1 MSKRETWGS
10 RTGFILAAV
19 GSAIGLGNIWRFP
32 YMVYDNGGGAFLLP
46 YFAAMLLA
54 GIPFMI
60 LEFGLGHR
68 FRGSAPK
75 IFASISK
82 RAEWLGWWQVCVA
95 FVIAC
100 YYVVV
105 IAWTIDYFLFSF
117 TQAWTADPKGFF
129 FGEFLGLTD
138 SPTHLGGVQWPILGA
153 AVFAWLVAYAAV
165 FTGIRGGIERANKV
179 FMPLLFILVL
189 IFIARGVML
198 DGAAEGLT
206 WLFRPDFSAI
216 LNGKVWA
223 DAFGQIFF
231 SLSVGFAIMLS
242 YSSYLPED
250 SDVSNNACMTVFI
263 NCGFSLLAGIMIF
276 SVLGY
281 MAAQQGVA
289 VKEVVSSGVGLAFI
303 TLPTAINLMPMPV
316 FFGVLF
322 FLALMFA
329 GLTSMISITEA
340 VVSAVI
346 DKLGLGRKMAAT
358 LVCGVGFLGS
368 VAFTTGGGLLLLDIV
383 DHFVNNFGVLLGGFL
398 EILFIAWFCDLESL
412 RGSINAVSDFRV
424 NQLWNICLR
433 FVTPLMLGAILISNF
448 IEDFGTNYGGYATDA
463 IILFGWTMLLAM
475 LVLSISIPLWRGHFH
490 GSIGKHHDFRARRA

>member
-32 YMVYDNGGGAFLLP
+32 YMVYENGGGAFLLP

-54 GIPFMI
+54 GIPFMM
-60 LEFGLGHR
+60 LEFGLGHK

-75 IFASISK
+75 IFASISR
-82 RAEWLGWWQVCVA
+82 RAEWLGWWQVLVA

-117 TQAWTADPKGFF
+117 TQAWTNDPKGFF
-129 FGEFLGLTD
+129 FGEFLNLTD
-138 SPTHLGGVQWPILGA
+138 SPMNLGGVQWPILGA
-153 AVFAWLVAYAAV
+153 AVFAWLVAFAAV
-165 FTGIRGGIERANKV
+165 FTGIRGGIERANKI
-179 FMPLLFILVL
+179 FMPLLFVLVL
-189 IFIARGVML
+189 VFIGRGVML
-198 DGAAEGLT
+198 DGAAEGLN
-206 WLFRPDFSAI
+206 WLFRPDFSA
-216 LNGKVWA
+216 LLSGKAWA

-250 SDVSNNACMTVFI
+250 SDVTNNACMTVFI

-281 MAAQQGVA
+281 MATQQGVP

-340 VVSAVI
+340 VVAAVI
-346 DKLGLGRKMAAT
+346 DKMGLSRKRAAL
-358 LVCGVGFLGS
+358 LVCGLGFLGS
-368 VAFTTGGGLLLLDIV
+368 IAFTTGGGLLLLDIV

-398 EILFIAWFCDLESL
+398 EILFVAWFCNLESM
-412 RGSINAVSDFRV
+412 RTYINSVSDFQI
-424 NQLWNICLR
+424 NKAWNICLR
-433 FVTPLMLGAILISNF
+433 FVTPLMLGVILVTNF
-448 IEDFGTNYGGYATDA
+448 IEDLGENYGGYSMDA
-463 IILFGWTMLLAM
+463 IVLFGWSMLLGI
-475 LVLSISIPLWRGHFH
+475 LLLSLCFPLGQGNFQRAVAVQ
-490 GSIGKHHDFRARRA
+490 HDFRNKRS